1 MKNGFKE
8 NLQWVTLISIAGIY
22 GYYFAKVT
30 PSAGPDVSAEDIVL
44 FTTML
49 VLLIVIHIVGAIV
62 LISMERFKE
71 PLLDERDKLINL
83 KGGRNASYVL
93 ALGACVGI
101 ACAFFLEGNFW
112 VMHALLASMVLAQL
126 LESAT
131 QIFHYRKGF

>member
-83 KGGRNASYVL
+83 KGGRNASY
-93 ALGACVGI
+93 G
-101 ACAFFLEGNFW
+101 
-112 VMHALLASMVLAQL
+112 MQ
-126 LESAT
+126 
-131 QIFHYRKGF
+131 YRQ